1 MLFEILD
8 TSIFVSMTVE
18 LLCAMKMTDYKSR
31 NQVYSYY
38 STNMPILLYVS
49 RKKFKIRTKLFLFCY
64 NSFTL
69 LLCE

>member
-8 TSIFVSMTVE
+8 TSIFVGMTVE
-18 LLCAMKMTDYKSR
+18 LLCAMKMTDYKPR

-69 LLCE
+69 PLCE